1 MATSII
7 LLAFMLH
14 KTGLTLHTRWQQSDS
29 PPVTAP
35 PITGSERRHNQA
47 AWRNQTAGGTVRL
60 VPDGSQTL
68 GNRGVR
74 RALHSPPQKPP
85 HTFQATVKL
94 QPAGDSAPRPR
105 GEGWREQRHQN
116 KAKEVQVGVPVFLH
130 LRDIS
135 QSVCPTFK
143 GEKQVSKGKEN
154 VEESKVLLSVI
165 LVHESQALKVS
176 VMLLVLLKT
185 GAKSWEE
192 GGEPWAP

>member
-1 MATSII
+1 MAGPSKNSSCLLTITSQGELPIFTWRPP
-7 LLAFMLH
+7 LSSWRLCC
-14 KTGLTLHTRWQQSDS
+14 TRLDS
-29 PPVTAP
+29 LCTRGGNSPTRPPVTAP

-47 AWRNQTAGGTVRL
+47 AWRNQTAGGIVRL

-130 LRDIS
+130 LQDIS
-135 QSVCPTFK
+135 QSVRPTFK

-154 VEESKVLLSVI
+154 V
-165 LVHESQALKVS
+165 
-176 VMLLVLLKT
+176 
-185 GAKSWEE
+185 
-192 GGEPWAP
+192 